1 MFQLGGDFVVDKQG
15 ILVFAPRMRNNGDRA
30 DTGKLLDQ
38 VARVADGV

>member
-15 ILVFAPRMRNNGDRA
+15 ILVFAHRMRNGDRA